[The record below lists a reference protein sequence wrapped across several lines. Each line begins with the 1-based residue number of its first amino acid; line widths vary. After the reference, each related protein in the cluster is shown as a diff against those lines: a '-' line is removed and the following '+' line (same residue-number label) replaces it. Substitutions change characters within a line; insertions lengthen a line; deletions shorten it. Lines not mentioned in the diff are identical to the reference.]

1 MGILYVHSNLR
12 RGAQCRSNLP
22 ILFFCPLCLQ
32 KNKNRD
38 IRRPAKGLGGT
49 RDIALKIG
57 TIPQK
62 RDRWQP
68 QVICQSWVSHAW
80 AILVISGL
88 YAGQIWVVRVTC
100 GSTMGYIGHM
110 VHVRVTQGS
119 YIGHMGHIW
128 VMMWGSPMGHIGFLW
143 VIRVNNGS
151 RICHKW
157 VNNGSYMGQ
166 NHMSHMSYMNQ
177 P

>member
-1 MGILYVHSNLR
+1 MGQMDQILVNHGILYGSY
-12 RGAQCRSNLP
+12 RS
-22 ILFFCPLCLQ
+22 C
-32 KNKNRD
+32 
-38 IRRPAKGLGGT
+38 
-49 RDIALKIG
+49 
-57 TIPQK
+57 
-62 RDRWQP
+62 
-68 QVICQSWVSHAW
+68 ICQSWVSHAW
-80 AILVISGL
+80 VILVISGL

-143 VIRVNNGS
+143 VILVNNGS

-157 VNNGSYMGQ
+157 VKNGSYMGQ

>member
-1 MGILYVHSNLR
+1 MGHIGHVYVNHGSVTH
-12 RGAQCRSNLP
+12 G
-22 ILFFCPLCLQ
+22 
-32 KNKNRD
+32 
-38 IRRPAKGLGGT
+38 
-49 RDIALKIG
+49 
-57 TIPQK
+57 
-62 RDRWQP
+62 
-68 QVICQSWVSHAW
+68 SHW
-80 AILVISGL
+80 SL
-88 YAGQIWVVRVTC
+88 
-100 GSTMGYIGHM
+100 MGYMRVKYGSYGSHVGQPWDIFGHM
-110 VHVRVTQGS
+110 VHVGVTQGS

-166 NHMSHMSYMNQ
+166 NHRPMSHMSYMNQ